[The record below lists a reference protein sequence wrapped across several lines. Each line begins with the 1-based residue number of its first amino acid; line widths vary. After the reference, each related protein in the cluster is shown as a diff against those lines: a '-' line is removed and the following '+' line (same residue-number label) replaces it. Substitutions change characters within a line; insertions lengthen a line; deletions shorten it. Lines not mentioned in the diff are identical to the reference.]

1 MVSRFR
7 TSACLGLLL
16 LMSSLSIFGSGNPT
30 YLLVKP
36 TTETVQAIRYQSGTL
51 PTGPWIEMDMSIP
64 TLVLQEFDSL
74 HDRLY
79 IQQSED
85 KLSWSSSYEYRYDP
99 ATEAWTIHS
108 GETRNPSL
116 IDSLDIKLYGLYPVF
131 KSTTCYSHVLGAALK
146 MNFSL
151 DNQNRLFGYGEI
163 AYSKGPSNTDW
174 VESMQAVNMSVGIGY
189 GFDVADKLQVIPEL
203 GYGLVLHLLDADFD
217 EDGTSTAETFLD
229 QQVRFSLNLGYALTE
244 TYELIVAPLGVLFFE
259 KGSVGTLF
267 GLHTGLRFNF

>member
-1 MVSRFR
+1 
-7 TSACLGLLL
+7 
-16 LMSSLSIFGSGNPT
+16 
-30 YLLVKP
+30 
-36 TTETVQAIRYQSGTL
+36 
-51 PTGPWIEMDMSIP
+51 MDMSIP

-174 VESMQAVNMSVGIGY
+174 VESMQAVNMS
-189 GFDVADKLQVIPEL
+189 
-203 GYGLVLHLLDADFD
+203 
-217 EDGTSTAETFLD
+217 
-229 QQVRFSLNLGYALTE
+229 
-244 TYELIVAPLGVLFFE
+244 
-259 KGSVGTLF
+259 
-267 GLHTGLRFNF
+267 